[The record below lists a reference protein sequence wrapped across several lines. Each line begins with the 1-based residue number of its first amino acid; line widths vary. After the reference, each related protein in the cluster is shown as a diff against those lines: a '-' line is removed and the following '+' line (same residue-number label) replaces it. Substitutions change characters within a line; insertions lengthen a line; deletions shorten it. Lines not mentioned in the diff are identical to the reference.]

1 MNGEQYDVVHVSRL
15 YLARVAEPWTI
26 GVAPQR
32 PSLVLDCDEDDAM
45 AYRRIHA
52 IERSRSRH
60 DRAAWA
66 QVEAKAFASLQREV
80 LPRFDLAFVASAQ
93 DAKSLS
99 RWAKR
104 IEVVPNVASQDMGR
118 RKRKQPSTRRS
129 VLFVGS
135 MGYPPNDDAV
145 RWMVMRVWPRLRRAV
160 NSPLRLLIV
169 GSNPSASL
177 IRLGRQQNMTV
188 TGTVPD
194 IGKYYR
200 DADLAVISI
209 RAGGGTRIKLLEA
222 AAWGVPIVS
231 TTFGADGTTF
241 RHKRAT
247 VTGRQLE
254 QFAHSCAALLRRR
267 AYARSLAARARRLG
281 MLEYDGKAW
290 ARRVVRKVA
299 ALS

>member
-1 MNGEQYDVVHVSRL
+1 
-15 YLARVAEPWTI
+15 
-26 GVAPQR
+26 
-32 PSLVLDCDEDDAM
+32 
-45 AYRRIHA
+45 
-52 IERSRSRH
+52 
-60 DRAAWA
+60 
-66 QVEAKAFASLQREV
+66 
-80 LPRFDLAFVASAQ
+80 
-93 DAKSLS
+93 
-99 RWAKR
+99 
-104 IEVVPNVASQDMGR
+104 
-118 RKRKQPSTRRS
+118 
-129 VLFVGS
+129 
-135 MGYPPNDDAV
+135 MGYPPNDDAA

-200 DADLAVISI
+200 EADLAVIPI

-222 AAWGVPIVS
+222 AAWGVPMVS
-231 TTFGADGTTF
+231 TTFGAGGTTF
-241 RHKRAT
+241 RHERELLVADSW
-247 VTGRQLE
+247 E

-267 AYARSLAARARRLG
+267 AYARSLAARARRRI

-299 ALS
+299 GLS